1 MDVNLIPGI
10 EIYSN
15 LNYKN
20 GDFVFTSTSGE
31 MDRYLHLADPMEFPN
46 LPLRNLLLSYCK
58 GCRMVERMQNHY
70 RIELSKVSR
79 AKLDQALENISPV
92 VRSLK
97 SIKIYKYNSTL
108 IGGLESLVG
117 RVPEHDIDCTD
128 YFNLFFE
135 KIDNNLLRKRNYQ
148 QILEIYKEPIDTICS
163 IIGKLVN
170 KLDSIPGD
178 VTISQKKYD
187 KNQNFRI
194 ETDYAIME
202 TLLLSEVLRIKITT
216 ADKNI

>member
-79 AKLDQALENISPV
+79 AKLDQAKIFRQWYVLLKV
-92 VRSLK
+92 LK
-97 SIKIYKYNSTL
+97 STN
-108 IGGLESLVG
+108 
-117 RVPEHDIDCTD
+117 
-128 YFNLFFE
+128 
-135 KIDNNLLRKRNYQ
+135 
-148 QILEIYKEPIDTICS
+148 TI
-163 IIGKLVN
+163 
-170 KLDSIPGD
+170 
-178 VTISQKKYD
+178 Q
-187 KNQNFRI
+187 
-194 ETDYAIME
+194 
-202 TLLLSEVLRIKITT
+202 LSSGALSH
-216 ADKNI
+216 